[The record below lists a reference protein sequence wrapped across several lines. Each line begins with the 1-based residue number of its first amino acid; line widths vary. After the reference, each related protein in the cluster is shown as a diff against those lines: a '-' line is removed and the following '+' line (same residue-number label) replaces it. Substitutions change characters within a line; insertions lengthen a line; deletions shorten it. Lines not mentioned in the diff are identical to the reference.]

1 MFFILDCANMSPS
14 ILLLLI
20 SATLC
25 SAQFFYAQP
34 ARLAQYHSLA
44 AATQQYAHPSV
55 VDNSFRE
62 AQLPPELKKSDRFYN
77 NPHIAAA
84 LAKESW
90 FTDKEMP
97 VIDREA
103 EKIPREMIFKIFKN
117 AGWIKRR

>member
-1 MFFILDCANMSPS
+1 MQSSLV
-14 ILLLLI
+14 LLLFCV
-20 SATLC
+20 TLC
-25 SAQFFYAQP
+25 SAQFFYSHP
-34 ARLAQYHSLA
+34 ATVAHYHSVQ

-62 AQLPPELKKSDRFYN
+62 SQLPAALRKSDRFYK

-90 FTDKEMP
+90 FTSKEMP

-103 EKIPREMIFKIFKN
+103 DKIPREMVYKIFKN
-117 AGWIKRR
+117 AGYIKRR